1 MRESIDPILTERP
14 TPTEPAPVAHRFDE
28 FPAGY
33 PWAGCSPA
41 EPASVSPTKFRMP
54 HNGNVGD
61 DSSANGN
68 PSPSQLPQGWGSLH
82 HLSPSHAR
90 IPPTPNGDCPWS
102 RPFLWISL
110 EFDLP
115 TCWPE
120 FLPIRAQGGRTVAQD
135 PLDVVP

>member
-68 PSPSQLPQGWGSLH
+68 PSPSQLPQGWGSLQR
-82 HLSPSHAR
+82 SV
-90 IPPTPNGDCPWS
+90 
-102 RPFLWISL
+102 PFFYSDSSSGRNAASASSKVWI
-110 EFDLP
+110 
-115 TCWPE
+115 TC
-120 FLPIRAQGGRTVAQD
+120 
-135 PLDVVP
+135 

>member
-68 PSPSQLPQGWGSLH
+68 PSPSQLPQGWGSLQRSVPLATRPLLKRSDSGPSG
-82 HLSPSHAR
+82 LS
-90 IPPTPNGDCPWS
+90 
-102 RPFLWISL
+102 
-110 EFDLP
+110 
-115 TCWPE
+115 
-120 FLPIRAQGGRTVAQD
+120 
-135 PLDVVP
+135 

>member
-68 PSPSQLPQGWGSLH
+68 PSPSQLPQGWGSLQ
-82 HLSPSHAR
+82 
-90 IPPTPNGDCPWS
+90 WS
-102 RPFLWISL
+102 VPFSTIGPCRANLKSRDPAFDRL
-110 EFDLP
+110 PDLP
-115 TCWPE
+115 
-120 FLPIRAQGGRTVAQD
+120 AA
-135 PLDVVP
+135 